1 MRYKMMQESNAKPS
15 AEGPTMCNDS
25 AVKRQIKF
33 SSDLLKG
40 GKKKQPSLCVL
51 TDELFFSYYHLEE
64 RSESHC

>member
-1 MRYKMMQESNAKPS
+1 MTQESNAKPS

-40 GKKKQPSLCVL
+40 KKKKNSLHSVYSL
-51 TDELFFSYYHLEE
+51 MSSSSAITT
-64 RSESHC
+64 

>member
-15 AEGPTMCNDS
+15 AEGPAMCNDS

-40 GKKKQPSLCVL
+40 EKKTAFTLC
-51 TDELFFSYYHLEE
+51 TH
-64 RSESHC
+64 

>member
-25 AVKRQIKF
+25 AVKQQIKF

-40 GKKKQPSLCVL
+40 GKKTSLHSVYSL
-51 TDELFFSYYHLEE
+51 MSSSSAITT
-64 RSESHC
+64 